1 MSAHSVLFLCDY
13 KSLYAGNFIASLIHL
28 GDALEASGS
37 LTVYV
42 FPEAAKERDWLKRL
56 SENRTVELIPNG
68 SSVLSFVRSLMKK
81 YRTDILHA
89 HFGYMKEARLAALL
103 DPKLRVV
110 LHRHSDFSAG
120 RKPGL
125 SAKLRNALIRFEDG
139 LIGRRMVNINVGPGM
154 KPGPRTVC
162 IPNALVAE
170 RFEQDPSARD
180 VARASLSLSGP
191 DTLVLVFGWTPYV
204 KGVDVASEA
213 VGSIVESGHSEW
225 KLGIICGREMTA
237 EKMPGWIKAHTR
249 FSGMEDWILYLP
261 PTEQIGDY
269 LSACDLMLS
278 ASRSETFSYSVLE
291 ALWFGNR
298 CVISDIPG
306 TEWAASYP
314 CVSVFRS
321 GDPLSCSDAL
331 LSSAVSEKPDPERI
345 RDRISA
351 DYALEDWTK
360 RILSV
365 YDSLC
370 DK

>member
-13 KSLYAGNFIASLIHL
+13 KSLYAGNFIASLTHL
-28 GDALEASGS
+28 GDELEKTGS
-37 LTVYV
+37 KAVYV
-42 FPEAAKERDWLKRL
+42 FPEAAKEREWLKNLKETRI
-56 SENRTVELIPNG
+56 VELIPSE
-68 SSVLSFVRSLMKK
+68 SSAFSFVRTLIKT

-89 HFGYMKEARLAALL
+89 HFGYMQEARLAALL
-103 DPKLRVV
+103 DPNLKVV

-120 RKPGL
+120 RRPGL
-125 SAKLRNALIRFEDG
+125 SGILRNTAICLEDS
-139 LIGRRMVNINVGPGM
+139 LIGKRLLNINVGPGM

-170 RFEQDPSARD
+170 RFEQNPSARD
-180 VARASLSLSGP
+180 DARASLSLSGS

-213 VGSIVESGHSEW
+213 VGSIVESGHPEW

-249 FSGMEDWILYLP
+249 FSGTEDWILYLP
-261 PTEQIGDY
+261 PTERIGDY

-291 ALWFGNR
+291 ALWFGKR

-306 TEWAASYP
+306 TGWAASYP

-360 RILSV
+360 RVLSV

-370 DK
+370 E